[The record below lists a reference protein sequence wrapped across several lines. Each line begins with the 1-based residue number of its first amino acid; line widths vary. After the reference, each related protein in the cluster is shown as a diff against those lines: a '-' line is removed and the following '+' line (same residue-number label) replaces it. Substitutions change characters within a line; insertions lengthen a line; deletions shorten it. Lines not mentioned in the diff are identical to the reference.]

1 MFQRDVFLTKP
12 NARALKTGSRV
23 EFSVVLNGPNGEPH
37 ACAGLQIRN
46 PKKVKVSG
54 KALVPDFGGL
64 VLGCIEADFC
74 KLTSSN
80 TSIYFAAFFRSTIFT
95 HFCTVS
101 HPAFSIFQ

>member
-12 NARALKTGSRV
+12 NATALSVGGRV
-23 EFSVVLNGPNGEPH
+23 EFSVVLSGPNGEPH

-64 VLGCIEADFC
+64 VFGCIEADFC
-74 KLTSSN
+74 VQTFILQ
-80 TSIYFAAFFRSTIFT
+80 
-95 HFCTVS
+95 HF
-101 HPAFSIFQ
+101 